1 MIVTLKVPDE
11 VYEKYVEKN
20 RTNPRLA
27 MEQTLERFQEV
38 PARVVVLEDGV
49 RKELEK
55 VLGFTLEDQK
65 RFVDFIK
72 ERMSVTVEGVKV
84 VLKPFQLRNVVAQ
97 AKSLHREVDEHIR
110 TRVEKALSMEL
121 GPS

>member
-1 MIVTLKVPDE
+1 MIVTLKVPDD
-11 VYEKYVEKN
+11 VYELYVEKN

-27 MEQTLERFQEV
+27 MEQTLERFKEA

-55 VLGFTLEDQK
+55 LLGFTLEDQR
-65 RFVDFIK
+65 RFLEFIR

-84 VLKPFQLRNVVAQ
+84 ALKPFQLRNVVAQ
-97 AKSLHREVDEHIR
+97 AKSLHREIDEHVR
-110 TRVEKALSMEL
+110 ARVEKAISMEL